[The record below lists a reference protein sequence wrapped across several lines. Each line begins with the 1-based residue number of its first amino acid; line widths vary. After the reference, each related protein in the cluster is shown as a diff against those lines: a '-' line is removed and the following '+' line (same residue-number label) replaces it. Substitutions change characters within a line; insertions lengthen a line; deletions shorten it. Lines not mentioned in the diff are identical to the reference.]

1 VLATI
6 NSIISYMEKE
16 DYYNNYS
23 SCTVSAAEC
32 KCFDKLTSEQQQFL
46 EDNSVIITYK
56 KNETINKQGALV
68 SHIMYMEEG
77 LAKVYMSIKD
87 ENLLLKLIP
96 PHNFIGLVAA
106 SENENVYQYSSMA
119 YVESKIRQ
127 IEVSAFRKLLNEN
140 SDFAKEIINILSAN
154 SVQIYNRFFC
164 LIKKHSYGRLAD
176 IILCLAERIFYEN
189 AFSLPISRQEI
200 AELAGMRVET
210 VIRILKE
217 FSKEGLIKVSNKEF
231 EVLDYEQLRKI
242 SDNG

>member
-1 VLATI
+1 
-6 NSIISYMEKE
+6 MQKE
-16 DYYNNYS
+16 ELYNTYS

-32 KCFDKLTSEQQQFL
+32 LCFERLTPEQQQFL
-46 EDNSVIITYK
+46 EDNSVVITYQ
-56 KNETINKQGALV
+56 KNEMIGKQGALV

-77 LAKVYMSIKD
+77 LAKVYMSSNK

-96 PHNFIGLVAA
+96 PKNFIGLVAA
-106 SENENVYQYSSMA
+106 SEKENVYQYSSMA

-127 IEVSAFRKLLNEN
+127 IDISAFRKILSEN
-140 SDFAKEIINILSAN
+140 NGFAKEIIDILSAN

-176 IILCLAERIFYEN
+176 IVLCLAERIFYESS
-189 AFSLPISRQEI
+189 FSLPISRQEI

-231 EVLDYEQLRKI
+231 EVLDYEQLRRI